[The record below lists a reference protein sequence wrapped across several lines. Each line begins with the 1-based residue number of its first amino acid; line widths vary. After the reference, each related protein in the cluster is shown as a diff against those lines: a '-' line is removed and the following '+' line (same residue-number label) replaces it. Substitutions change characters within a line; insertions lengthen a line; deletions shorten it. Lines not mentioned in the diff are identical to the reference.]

1 MISRRGRDLPPPLF
15 GTILSG
21 GDFPGTAAAG
31 PGYHPDCASGPL
43 RHTDSN
49 HPESL
54 RMRRIPLIVLALP
67 VLLLA
72 GVASA
77 QSIKL
82 DPTAIDLGTM
92 KQMDTRTVKVKVTNM
107 GAGLLVIEDVHADC
121 GCTVPEL
128 KVKSLK
134 AGESTD
140 LVVNFDSK
148 QFNGQV
154 HKTVKITS
162 NDPDRRTVDLPL
174 TANVK
179 AVLIVDPVSERVGF
193 PSSLKGEVA
202 SRTVTFTAPE
212 VNLKLQ
218 ADKTQ
223 KGLFDIKIT
232 NGADGDPHKSV
243 LEVIRPAR
251 MGSGQHQDVVR
262 LATNIPERP
271 TIDIEMRAIIA
282 AALSASP
289 DVVNFRYQPSFTQT
303 VRIFA
308 AKPPM
313 DFKVLRAEIDLPEV
327 KFEIVEAVPR
337 QETHIKLTGAPIA
350 KTDPRAASSQGRITG
365 TLKVY
370 TDLKA
375 VPVIEVPVSYMI
387 RM

>member
-1 MISRRGRDLPPPLF
+1 
-15 GTILSG
+15 
-21 GDFPGTAAAG
+21 
-31 PGYHPDCASGPL
+31 
-43 RHTDSN
+43 
-49 HPESL
+49 
-54 RMRRIPLIVLALP
+54 MRRIPLIAFALP

-128 KVKSLK
+128 KVKTLK

-202 SRTVTFTAPE
+202 SRTVTITAPE

-232 NGADGDPHKSV
+232 NGVDGDPHKSV